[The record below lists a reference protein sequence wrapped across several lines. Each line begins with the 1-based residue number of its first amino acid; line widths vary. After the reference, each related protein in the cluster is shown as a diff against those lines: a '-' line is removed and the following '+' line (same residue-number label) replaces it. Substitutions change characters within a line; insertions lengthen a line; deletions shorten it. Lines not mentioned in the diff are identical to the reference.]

1 MTVGGAAA
9 ALAALVLHYTE
20 KGNDPYGCTSERLMM
35 GGKMNTNV
43 YCTREMAACSYQ
55 PKYIPRADRGNAN
68 IACNETVSTG
78 DRVCRFLTNIAKIV
92 VKWLQIILI
101 VNALVV
107 LALFSVQARIRRTS
121 REERTKEPLPEPM

>member
-1 MTVGGAAA
+1 MTVGGAVT

-20 KGNDPYGCTSERLMM
+20 KGNDPYGCHSERLMM
-35 GGKMNTNV
+35 AGKMNTNK
-43 YCTREMAACSYQ
+43 YCTREVAACSYQ

-68 IACNETVSTG
+68 LACNETVSTRNHIG
-78 DRVCRFLTNIAKIV
+78 DVLANIAKIV

-107 LALFSVQARIRRTS
+107 LALFSVQARIRRST
-121 REERTKEPLPEPM
+121 RQTRMKEPLPEPM